1 MAKKRKQKERSKFPG
16 LNKRVNSKTRH
27 EYIDFDYIDQL
38 NDKEKQWL
46 SNFME
51 EYMSGNFNHPGRI
64 FHKSHKSKKECYHRN
79 NARNRDVVAVQ
90 KATGRL
96 RHVDKPTYAFM
107 ETGGNAVPPVDTNED
122 TLISLIDMQSEG
134 ITPEMVESVMFDDF
148 TPKRKIKRRKR
159 KLKKKLSKLHKRK
172 NSRTRKNKL

>member
-1 MAKKRKQKERSKFPG
+1 MRSNTKKVKERSKFPG

-51 EYMSGNFNHPGRI
+51 EYMSGNFKHPGRI

-96 RHVDKPTYAFM
+96 RHVDKPTLSFM
-107 ETGGNAVPPVDTNED
+107 ETGGNSTLPPKNGED
-122 TLISLIDMQSEG
+122 ALIDLIDLQMAG
-134 ITPEMVESVMFDDF
+134 ITAEVVENTMFEDF
-148 TPKRKIKRRKR
+148 APKRKVKRK
-159 KLKKKLSKLHKRK
+159 KLKKKLRNLSKRE
-172 NSRTRKNKL
+172 NSRARKKKF